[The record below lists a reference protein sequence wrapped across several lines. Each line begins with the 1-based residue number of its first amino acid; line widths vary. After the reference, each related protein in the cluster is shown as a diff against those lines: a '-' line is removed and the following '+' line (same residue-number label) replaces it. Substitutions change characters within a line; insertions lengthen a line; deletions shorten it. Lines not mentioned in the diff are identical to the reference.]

1 MRQEKKSIIAAM
13 LLAVLMFSG
22 CAQKT
27 AEEVVFE
34 RSQTQLNL
42 LMEGDFAAAYDYT
55 TPGYREVATLGD
67 FITRRMGVSNWTAAV
82 VDSVTCEPDI
92 CHVITSISYE
102 RKSLNLKNTKAL
114 KEKWLKIN
122 GKWYLYNKK
131 N

>member
-42 LMEGDFAAAYDYT
+42 LMEGDFAAAYDFT
-55 TPGYREVATLGD
+55 TPGYREVATLGS
-67 FITRRMGVSNWTAAV
+67 FITRRMGVSNWTEAV
-82 VDSVTCEPDI
+82 VESVTCKSDV
-92 CHVITSISYE
+92 CQVTTMVTYE
-102 RKSLNLKNTKAL
+102 RKAYKIKNTKAL
-114 KEKWLKIN
+114 EEKWLKIG

>member
-1 MRQEKKSIIAAM
+1 MRQEKNSVIVVM
-13 LLAVLMFSG
+13 LLAVLMLSG

-27 AEEVVFE
+27 AEEIVFE

-42 LMEGDFAAAYDYT
+42 LLEGDFAAAYDYT
-55 TPGYREVATLGD
+55 TPGYREVATLAD

-92 CHVITSISYE
+92 CHVGTSVTYE
-102 RKSLNLKNTKAL
+102 RKAYNLVNTKAL
-114 KEKWLKIN
+114 NEKWLKIS

-131 N
+131 K